1 MKKQLFL
8 VPVLLISLSSCTS
21 SFGNKNE
28 GLIDQENMNIVSE
41 INELAID
48 TFLKNSNKSLSDVV
62 IENENKIDQNFTP
75 KEKSD
80 VKEDIIKN
88 LEKYIDQDPKAHWV
102 YDNFFNI
109 TNVEAYLTGND
120 PDTVEFVYNMNHNI
134 TDFPKTPGE
143 SIELGR
149 KTPYYLQW
157 DNRWAYD
164 ELGQRNIGISG
175 CGPTSTSMVLSRIK
189 NDPSITPDKISK
201 DAKNYMTNEGIS
213 WNFFKDEAEKYKLN
227 TKEINLNE
235 KEMIEA
241 LKKGPIIVSVNRG
254 YFTLFG
260 HIFVIDSYKD
270 GKFIVNDPN
279 SIKNTMRPWTFDE
292 ISNQIAHMW
301 QIY

>member
-88 LEKYIDQDPKAHWV
+88 LEKYIDKDPKAHWV

-175 CGPTSTSMVLSRIK
+175 CGPTSTAMVLSRIK
-189 NDPSITPDKISK
+189 NDPTITPDKISK
-201 DAKNYMTNEGIS
+201 DAKNYMTSEGIS

>member
-241 LKKGPIIVSVNRG
+241 LKKGSIIVSVNRG